1 MSTCPGSVTKS
12 LASGDPGNSDVPS
25 LKLNSTGQSSDHDFR
40 NQEPFCS
47 ISNRQPDLARV
58 TGGET
63 PSLSKVKIAAAAREI
78 IRAVGEDPAREGLAE
93 TPNRYAEALQFFTQ
107 GYTKNIHEVSNDAI
121 FSIDSREL
129 VIVRNIDIFSMCE
142 HHMVPFT
149 GKASRG
155 SSFHAGRI
163 AGFDTLKGRKELW
176 EARTDTMHIGYVP
189 NGRVLGLSKLPRI
202 AEVYARRL
210 QIQERL
216 TKQVGEAIN
225 EVLSP
230 LGVAVVLECTHM
242 CMVMRGVQKTGTVT
256 LTQSMIGLLKDDLEE
271 QKKFYALLAQ
281 GQQRG

>member
-1 MSTCPGSVTKS
+1 MDKSTTSSCPTLVATS
-12 LASGDPGNSDVPS
+12 LASTDAAAPESPS
-25 LKLNSTGQSSDHDFR
+25 LRLSSTGQSSAHEVC
-40 NQEPFCS
+40 NQVSSS
-47 ISNRQPDLARV
+47 IPAPQPDSSRV
-58 TGGET
+58 ADEKA
-63 PSLSKVKIAAAAREI
+63 PSLSKVNIAAAAREI
-78 IRAVGEDPAREGLAE
+78 ICAVGEDPAREGLAE

-107 GYTKNIHEVSNDAI
+107 GYSKNIHEVSNDAI

-129 VIVRNIDIFSMCE
+129 VIVRDIDIFSMCE
-142 HHMVPFT
+142 HHMADISPPIQRGNGETVKN
-149 GKASRG
+149 KAPADAVYNG
-155 SSFHAGRI
+155 A
-163 AGFDTLKGRKELW
+163 K
-176 EARTDTMHIGYVP
+176 MHIGYVP

-256 LTQSMIGLLKDDLEE
+256 LTQSMTGLLKDDLNE
-271 QKKFYALLAQ
+271 QNKFYTLLSH
-281 GQQRG
+281 GQRG

>member
-1 MSTCPGSVTKS
+1 MRRDTHNFGQARSHDDS
-12 LASGDPGNSDVPS
+12 LDLVFWQAV
-25 LKLNSTGQSSDHDFR
+25 SS
-40 NQEPFCS
+40 S
-47 ISNRQPDLARV
+47 IPAPQPDSSRV
-58 TGGET
+58 ADEEA
-63 PSLSKVKIAAAAREI
+63 PSLSKVSIAAAAREI
-78 IRAVGEDPAREGLAE
+78 ICAVGEDPAREGLAE

-107 GYTKNIHEVSNDAI
+107 GYSKNIHEVSNDAI

-129 VIVRNIDIFSMCE
+129 VI
-142 HHMVPFT
+142 
-149 GKASRG
+149 
-155 SSFHAGRI
+155 
-163 AGFDTLKGRKELW
+163 
-176 EARTDTMHIGYVP
+176 MHIGYVP

-256 LTQSMIGLLKDDLEE
+256 LTQSMTGLLKDDLNE
-271 QKKFYALLAQ
+271 QNKFYTLLSH
-281 GQQRG
+281 GQRG

>member
-1 MSTCPGSVTKS
+1 MDKSTTSGGPTLVATS
-12 LASGDPGNSDVPS
+12 LASTDAAAPESSPLRLS
-25 LKLNSTGQSSDHDFR
+25 STGQSSAHDVC
-40 NQEPFCS
+40 NQVFWQAVSSS
-47 ISNRQPDLARV
+47 IPAPQPDSSRV
-58 TGGET
+58 ADEKA
-63 PSLSKVKIAAAAREI
+63 PSLSKVNIAAAAREI
-78 IRAVGEDPAREGLAE
+78 ICAVGEDPAREGLAE

-107 GYTKNIHEVSNDAI
+107 GYSKNIHEVSNDAI

-129 VIVRNIDIFSMCE
+129 VIVRDIDIFSIGNGE
-142 HHMVPFT
+142 TVKN
-149 GKASRG
+149 KAPADAVYNG
-155 SSFHAGRI
+155 A
-163 AGFDTLKGRKELW
+163 K
-176 EARTDTMHIGYVP
+176 MHIGYVP

-256 LTQSMIGLLKDDLEE
+256 LTQSMTGLLKDDLNE
-271 QKKFYALLAQ
+271 QNKFYTLLSH
-281 GQQRG
+281 GQRG

>member
-1 MSTCPGSVTKS
+1 MDKSTTSGGPTLVATS
-12 LASGDPGNSDVPS
+12 LASTDAAAPESSPLRLS
-25 LKLNSTGQSSDHDFR
+25 STGQSSAHDVC
-40 NQEPFCS
+40 NQDLVFWQAVSSS
-47 ISNRQPDLARV
+47 IPAPQPDSSRV
-58 TGGET
+58 ADEEA
-63 PSLSKVKIAAAAREI
+63 PSLSKVSIAAAAREI
-78 IRAVGEDPAREGLAE
+78 ICAVGEDPAREGLAE

-107 GYTKNIHEVSNDAI
+107 GYSKNIHEVSNDAI

-129 VIVRNIDIFSMCE
+129 VIVRDIDIFSMCE
-142 HHMVPFT
+142 HHM
-149 GKASRG
+149 
-155 SSFHAGRI
+155 
-163 AGFDTLKGRKELW
+163 
-176 EARTDTMHIGYVP
+176 MHIGYVP

-256 LTQSMIGLLKDDLEE
+256 LTQSMTGLLKDDLNE
-271 QKKFYALLAQ
+271 QNKFYTLLSH
-281 GQQRG
+281 GQRG